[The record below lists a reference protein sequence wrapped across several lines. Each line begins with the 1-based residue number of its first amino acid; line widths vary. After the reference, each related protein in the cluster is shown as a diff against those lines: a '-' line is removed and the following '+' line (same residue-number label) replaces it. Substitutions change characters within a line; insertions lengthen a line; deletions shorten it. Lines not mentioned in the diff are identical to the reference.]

1 MMRGFLYTA
10 IFAMLIVQGCKNT
23 TVSTDELQTEVK
35 TPVTLTQAERSPI
48 SEYLQLSA
56 TSTYQKK
63 NQVKSNV
70 SGFIEQSTAKV
81 GEYVEAGKP
90 LFYIRTKEAVA
101 LRKFHLNDTSLA
113 VSGLIVVNAPESGVL
128 TEVLKYTNDYVSDG
142 DAMATIAQLNSFV
155 FILNVPFEQKKYAG
169 IGTACRIVLPDSTA
183 LQGTIVSQLSMVD
196 PVSQTQSYEVKV
208 NSNLKLPENLVATA
222 QLVKRTKPDAQVV
235 DKSCVLADETMENF
249 WVMKLLNDSTAL
261 KVSVMTGIATDSKI
275 EILSPVFTIADRI
288 ILTGQ
293 YGLADTALVSIN
305 K

>member
-1 MMRGFLYTA
+1 MKGFLYTA
-10 IFAMLIVQGCKNT
+10 IFAILIVQGCKNAAE
-23 TVSTDELQTEVK
+23 SIDELQTEVK
-35 TPVTLTQAERSPI
+35 TPVTVTQFERSPI

-70 SGFIEQSTAKV
+70 GGFIEQSTAKV

-90 LFYIRTKEAVA
+90 LFYIRTKEAEV
-101 LRKFHLNDTSLA
+101 LRKFHLIDTSLS
-113 VSGLIVVNAPESGVL
+113 VSGLIIVKAPESGIL

-155 FILNVPFEQKKYAG
+155 FILNVPFEQKKYAA
-169 IGTACRIVLPDSTA
+169 IGTVCRIVLPDSTV
-183 LQGTIVSQLSMVD
+183 LQGTIMSQLSTVD
-196 PVSQTQSYEVKV
+196 PVSQTQSYQVKV
-208 NSNLKLPENLVATA
+208 NTNLKLPENLVTTA
-222 QLVKRTKPDAQVV
+222 QLVKRSKPDAQVV

-249 WVMKLLNDSTAL
+249 WVMKLINDSIAV
-261 KVSVMTGIATDSKI
+261 KVPVMKGIATDSKI
-275 EILSPVFTIADRI
+275 EILSPVFTVADRI